1 MADEPDDDSELEA
14 DADQLVSDQPTV
26 DAASPQTLRGEKAR
40 IRKENAES
48 TVFWSRVV
56 LSDPVGRREVW
67 RLLQDAHTF
76 ETRFACGPNGFP
88 QGDATWFHAGE
99 QDFGL
104 RLYQKLLALDPVLV
118 MTMHKEN
125 DPRFMPPRPKRARRA
140 QAGE

>member
-1 MADEPDDDSELEA
+1 MMADEPDGDEFED
-14 DADQLVSDQPTV
+14 DADQLASEQPTV
-26 DAASPQTLRGEKAR
+26 DAGNRQTLRGQKAGIAKEKA
-40 IRKENAES
+40 EGV
-48 TVFWSRVV
+48 VFWRAV
-56 LSDPVGRREVW
+56 LTDSIGRCEVW

-88 QGDATWFHAGE
+88 QPEGTWFQAGQ

-118 MTMHKEN
+118 MTMHREN
-125 DPRFMPPRPKRARRA
+125 DPRFMPPAPKRQRRS